1 MRNHL
6 LKSVFFSI
14 TLFSLTTFAVIA
26 TRSQTTQRDPELCAA
41 GFCIGENEETV
52 KAKLQDYSPRY
63 DNEMQQPKYFFY
75 NEYGNQVMSI
85 TAYSKERPHLIVG
98 IEVFAVDESY
108 QKKHFQMKNTAAFT
122 TESGFFIGLRP
133 SATSMIFGVPN
144 ATKPKTVIKKKGK
157 PEVDEKPNK
166 VRILRYK
173 SGEVKNSETP
183 EANSNRVN
191 FSSYTA
197 EYRFYKN
204 NLRRLI
210 ISGNP
215 NPDSASNLSKPKST
229 SN

>member
-1 MRNHL
+1 MKNHL

-14 TLFSLTTFAVIA
+14 TFFSLITFAVTA

-52 KAKLQDYSPRY
+52 KAKLLGFSPRY
-63 DNEMQQPKYFFY
+63 DNELQRPKYFFY
-75 NEYGNQVMSI
+75 NEYGDQVMSI
-85 TAYSKERPHLIVG
+85 TAYSQERPHLVVG
-98 IEVFAVDESY
+98 IEVFGVDESY

-133 SATSMIFGVPN
+133 SATSMMFGIPN
-144 ATKPKTVIKKKGK
+144 STGPKEVIKKKGK
-157 PEVDEKPNK
+157 PETDEKPDK
-166 VRILRYK
+166 LRILRYK
-173 SGEVKNSETP
+173 FSEAKNLETP
-183 EANSNRVN
+183 EANANQVN

-215 NPDSASNLSKPKST
+215 NPDSASNLSKPKNA